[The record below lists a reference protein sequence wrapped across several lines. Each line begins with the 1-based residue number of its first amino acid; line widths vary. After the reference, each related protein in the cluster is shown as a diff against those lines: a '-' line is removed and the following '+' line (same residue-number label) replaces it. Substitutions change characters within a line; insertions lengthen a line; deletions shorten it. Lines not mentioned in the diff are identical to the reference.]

1 MRYVGATTREAVRLA
16 AGRKPVL
23 PVSWLQYDNNWDHSI
38 NKTAPRQ
45 LLSPEHAAI
54 ELQTPLENG
63 ADGVLIWGHLDPAA
77 PPTSPESV
85 SAYNKYRELQYK
97 CQLFFFC
104 RIVQLT
110 PENL

>member
-1 MRYVGATTREAVRLA
+1 M
-16 AGRKPVL
+16 L

-97 CQLFFFC
+97 CQLLFFF